1 MSLRRDRVRV
11 AGLGRVQGWGEV
23 VELLRGVGGTDV
35 VSELLRSVRVRSTV
49 WCRSELRAPWGFGA
63 DGGGTAAFHVV
74 TAGHCWLQV
83 EEDGAQLELNAGDLV
98 VLPTG
103 RRHWLR
109 DDPATPAPRLDRLL
123 ASHPLDGQR
132 RLRNRGR
139 GPRTALL
146 CGGFALEGG
155 EPHPLLEALPP
166 VIHVQGVRGR
176 PLPWVAA
183 SLRLLSTEVGATAP
197 GSEAVVSRLADGLLT
212 QALRVAVAG
221 LDATDGARAPGALRD
236 PQIASAVRLIHGQ
249 PQRPWT
255 VGQLAAEVALSRS
268 AFAAR
273 FHELVGE
280 PPMRYLMRAR
290 LGHAAYLLH
299 TTDVGLAEIAR
310 RTGYGSE
317 FSFNRAFKRVFGVP
331 PGAYRGQV
339 EDVPVRLATARPAP
353 GRTPG

>member
-1 MSLRRDRVRV
+1 
-11 AGLGRVQGWGEV
+11 
-23 VELLRGVGGTDV
+23 VELLHGAGGADV
-35 VSELLRSVRVRSTV
+35 VSEVLRSVRVRSTV
-49 WCRSELRAPWGFGA
+49 WCRSELRAPWGFGTDA
-63 DGGGTAAFHVV
+63 HGSAAFHVV
-74 TAGHCWLQV
+74 TAGRCWLQV
-83 EEDGAQLELNAGDLV
+83 EGDGAQRELAAGDLV

-109 DDPATPAPRLDRLL
+109 DDPATPAPGLDRLL
-123 ASHPLDGQR
+123 ASHPLDGRR
-132 RLRNRGR
+132 RLRAGGR

-146 CGGFALEGG
+146 CGGFALEDTGTR
-155 EPHPLLEALPP
+155 PLLEALPP

-183 SLRLLSTEVGATAP
+183 TLRLLSTEVGATAP
-197 GSEAVVSRLADGLLT
+197 GSEAVVSRLADALLA

-221 LDATDGARAPGALRD
+221 PPDAGNGAQAPGALRD
-236 PQIASAVRLIHGQ
+236 PQIAAAVRLIHSQ

-273 FHELVGE
+273 FHQLVGE
-280 PPMRYLMRAR
+280 PPMRYLIRAR
-290 LGHAAYLLH
+290 LGHAAGLLH
-299 TTDVGLAEIAR
+299 STDSSLAEIAR

-317 FSFNRAFKRVFGVP
+317 FSFSRAFKRVFGVP

-339 EDVPVRLATARPAP
+339 AAGTELIRFSQQ
-353 GRTPG
+353 GS

>member
-1 MSLRRDRVRV
+1 
-11 AGLGRVQGWGEV
+11 
-23 VELLRGVGGTDV
+23 VELLRGPGDADADV
-35 VSELLRSVRVRSTV
+35 VSEILRSVRVRSTV
-49 WCRSELRAPWGFGA
+49 WCRSELRAPWGFGT
-63 DGGGTAAFHVV
+63 DGGGSPAFHVV
-74 TAGHCWLQV
+74 SAGHCWLQV
-83 EEDGAQLELNAGDLV
+83 EGDRVQLELNAGDLV

-109 DDPATPAPRLDRLL
+109 DDPATPAPGLDRLL

-132 RLRNRGR
+132 RLRGGGR

-146 CGGFALEGG
+146 CGGFVLEGG
-155 EPHPLLEALPP
+155 GSHPLLEALPP
-166 VIHVQGVRGR
+166 VIRVQGVRGR

-183 SLRLLSTEVGATAP
+183 TVRLLSTEVGATAP

-221 LDATDGARAPGALRD
+221 LDATDGVRAPGALRD

-249 PQRPWT
+249 PQRSWT
-255 VGQLAAEVALSRS
+255 VGELAAEVALSRS

-273 FHELVGE
+273 FHRLVGE
-280 PPMRYLMRAR
+280 PPMRYLIRAR
-290 LGHAAYLLH
+290 LGHAASLLH
-299 TTDVGLAEIAR
+299 TTNDSLAGIAR

-331 PGAYRGQV
+331 PGAYRGRA
-339 EDVPVRLATARPAP
+339 EDLPRRPAT
-353 GRTPG
+353 RTYSVQQSINPRPLRY